1 MVTLLAESESKTAK
15 LLDGLNILKFAR
27 ARFVRYAGL
36 VGLAIVGYW
45 TAVFVATFQ
54 LLGAPVRDRTH
65 GWLGPTP
72 RDPRYHHCL
81 IDIGKVNDWTCPDIT
96 PFQRHRI
103 GCLLWLRL
111 NGL

>member
-1 MVTLLAESESKTAK
+1 
-15 LLDGLNILKFAR
+15 
-27 ARFVRYAGL
+27 
-36 VGLAIVGYW
+36 
-45 TAVFVATFQ
+45 VFVATFQ

-72 RDPRYHHCL
+72 RDPRYQHCL